1 MSIRA
6 RICYIPVMRLRL
18 IRTLLALAL
27 VFTLEAALQRYEQ
40 ARPHICQTGA
50 TPEHI
55 RLYEE
60 LVKATEAAR
69 YGGGR
74 ESNFWGPRPP
84 ELAYQDCFQAPG
96 WGN

>member
-1 MSIRA
+1 
-6 RICYIPVMRLRL
+6 MRLRL

-96 WGN
+96 WGD

>member
-1 MSIRA
+1 MGR
-6 RICYIPVMRLRL
+6 RL
-18 IRTLLALAL
+18 IRIFVALAL
-27 VFTLEAALQRYEQ
+27 VLPIEAALQQYEQ
-40 ARPHICQTGA
+40 ARAHICQTGVR
-50 TPEHI
+50 PEHV

-60 LVKATEAAR
+60 VVKATEAAQ

-74 ESNFWGPRPP
+74 ESNFWGPRSP

>member
-1 MSIRA
+1 MSIRS
-6 RICYIPVMRLRL
+6 RICYSPVMGQGL
-18 IRTLLALAL
+18 IRIFFALAL
-27 VFTLEAALQRYEQ
+27 VFQIDAALQRYEQ
-40 ARPHICQTGA
+40 ARAHICQTGVTA
-50 TPEHI
+50 EHI

-84 ELAYQDCFQAPG
+84 ELAYLDCFQAPG
-96 WGN
+96 WGD

>member
-1 MSIRA
+1 MGQSF
-6 RICYIPVMRLRL
+6 IC
-18 IRTLLALAL
+18 TFLALAL
-27 VFTLEAALQRYEQ
+27 LFQIDAALQRYEQ
-40 ARPHICQTGA
+40 ARAHICQTGVTA
-50 TPEHI
+50 EHI

-96 WGN
+96 WGD